1 MGLELDPGFYKKNM
15 LNMSNENF
23 FGASYPGAG
32 LVGPGT
38 ASSNSGVA
46 GIYSPNPY
54 IINNPNSNHPNGG
67 LFQNQQQ
74 ANLSK

>member
-23 FGASYPGAG
+23 FGASFPGA

-38 ASSNSGVA
+38 ASSNSAAAAGV
-46 GIYSPNPY
+46 YSPNPY
-54 IINNPNSNHPNGG
+54 LINKPNCNQQHGG
-67 LFQNQQQ
+67 IFNQQ